1 MKTSWD
7 IYFIHGYEPQ
17 SKLWRRFAASF
28 WVLYPSLRGIV
39 QLSNSA
45 TRCYRNWSF
54 TNKLNRI
61 SFLSAY
67 VFIFIIIAAGIACAD
82 IYKYTDEEG
91 VLHLTNVPSDPNA
104 KYVMILK
111 EKRILFQPNID
122 INKYDSIISRAA
134 DKFKLDSA
142 LIKAIIKA
150 ESNFNHKAVSP
161 VGAQGLMQLM
171 PSTASALRVDDSF
184 HPEKNIEGGARYL
197 RYLLNTYKGDLNLA
211 LAAYNAGEKAVAKY
225 NYNIPPYRET
235 QNYVRRVLS
244 FYRSYSN

>member
-1 MKTSWD
+1 MRK
-7 IYFIHGYEPQ
+7 IFNIC
-17 SKLWRRFAASF
+17 F
-28 WVLYPSLRGIV
+28 
-39 QLSNSA
+39 
-45 TRCYRNWSF
+45 
-54 TNKLNRI
+54 NKVTGI
-61 SFLSAY
+61 SFLLAS
-67 VFIFIIIAAGIACAD
+67 VWVIFTITTSCIVYAD
-82 IYKYTDEEG
+82 IYKHVDNEG
-91 VLHLTNVPSDPNA
+91 VLHLTNVPSDPNV
-104 KYVMILK
+104 KYVMIMR

-122 INKYDSIISRAA
+122 VNKYDNIINKAA
-134 DKFKLDSA
+134 DKFSLDSA

-150 ESNFNHKAVSP
+150 ESNFNYKAVSP

-171 PSTASALRVDDSF
+171 PKTASSLRVDDSF

-244 FYRSYSN
+244 FYKSFSN

>member
-1 MKTSWD
+1 MHYYIGMKTN
-7 IYFIHGYEPQ
+7 
-17 SKLWRRFAASF
+17 
-28 WVLYPSLRGIV
+28 
-39 QLSNSA
+39 SN
-45 TRCYRNWSF
+45 
-54 TNKLNRI
+54 I
-61 SFLSAY
+61 SFIKLSGTLFFFA
-67 VFIFIIIAAGIACAD
+67 VVAIWVIFSAMAARIACAD
-82 IYKYTDEEG
+82 IYKHVDNEG
-91 VLHLTNVPSDPNA
+91 VLHLTNMPSDPNV
-104 KYVMILK
+104 KYVMIMR

-122 INKYDSIISRAA
+122 VNKYDYIINRAA

-171 PSTASALRVDDSF
+171 PKTASALNVDDSF

-197 RYLLNTYKGDLNLA
+197 RYLINTYRGDLNLA

-244 FYRSYSN
+244 FYKSFSN